1 MSAHLDDQP
10 TGTPPDGAMPAGR
23 SDAPTE
29 CLSAM
34 ELIEQ
39 AEETFE
45 RDFTDLLQRHASQW
59 VAYYGSRQVG
69 IAPTRA
75 ELYQAC
81 VRRGLPEDAFVV
93 WNIRPVMHDIA
104 IGGID
109 IV

>member
-45 RDFTDLLQRHASQW
+45 RDFTDLLQRHASQ
-59 VAYYGSRQVG
+59 
-69 IAPTRA
+69 
-75 ELYQAC
+75 
-81 VRRGLPEDAFVV
+81 
-93 WNIRPVMHDIA
+93 
-104 IGGID
+104 
-109 IV
+109 